1 MFFKRS
7 KKIERITKD
16 MAINLIG
23 TGVSMAI
30 LQLII
35 NPLLA
40 KYIDADVYGEMQ
52 SVISVIYLIGGTLG
66 GALSTTRLLRDYEY
80 SQKEVSGDFNF
91 LIIVNLLCI
100 CIAGPIIFTFYLKK
114 PDVLSV
120 VLTTAIMLLNCTD
133 NYYCVGLRLN
143 LDYKAIFI
151 QKLVNCAGCLI
162 GFAIF
167 YFIVRRWEVI
177 YITAYALNT
186 FYCIR
191 KTTLIREPYRRSP
204 LLKQT
209 VKDFGSLTVA
219 RFTSSALTYFDKLI
233 LYPLMGGEAVSI
245 YFAANILGKLILMV
259 IEQIT
264 NVILSYLAKLETVSK
279 KMWKRIVPV
288 ALAACTV
295 MYLGCLLISRPVLHI
310 LYPQWAEA
318 AIQLVPIAAL
328 AFAVAALINILYP
341 FTLKSLPSYYQ
352 IVINVAGLGSYIAS
366 VLFLYRSQGLRGCCI
381 SLLISYMIKLISIIV
396 ISVWRYSKNE
406 KNA

>member
-1 MFFKRS
+1 MYFKRS

-100 CIAGPIIFTFYLKK
+100 CVASPIILIFYLKE
-114 PDVLSV
+114 PDAVSIVLITV
-120 VLTTAIMLLNCTD
+120 IMLLNCTD
-133 NYYCVGLRLN
+133 NYYCVGFRLN

-151 QKLVNCAGCLI
+151 QKLVSCVGYLV
-162 GFAIF
+162 GFAVF
-167 YFIVRRWEVI
+167 YFFIRRWEVI
-177 YITAYALNT
+177 YIASFLFDTL
-186 FYCIR
+186 YCIG
-191 KTTLIREPYRRSP
+191 KTTLIREPYQRSA

-209 VKDFGSLTVA
+209 VKDFGSLTIA

-233 LYPLMGGEAVSI
+233 LYPLMGGEAVSV
-245 YFAANILGKLILMV
+245 YFAANIFGKLILMA
-259 IEQIT
+259 IEPIT
-264 NVILSYLAKLETVSK
+264 NVILSYLAKLETITK

-288 ALAACTV
+288 AVAVCSV
-295 MYLGCLLISRPVLHI
+295 MYLACLLISRPVLHI

-318 AIQLVPIAAL
+318 ALQLVPVAAL
-328 AFAVAALINILYP
+328 AFAAAAFTNILYP

-352 IVINVAGLGSYIAS
+352 IIINVAGLGSYIIA
-366 VLFLYRSQGLRGCCI
+366 VLSLYHSQGLRGCCI
-381 SLLISYMIKLISIIV
+381 SLLISYMVKLFSIIV
-396 ISVWRYSKNE
+396 ISVWRYLKNE